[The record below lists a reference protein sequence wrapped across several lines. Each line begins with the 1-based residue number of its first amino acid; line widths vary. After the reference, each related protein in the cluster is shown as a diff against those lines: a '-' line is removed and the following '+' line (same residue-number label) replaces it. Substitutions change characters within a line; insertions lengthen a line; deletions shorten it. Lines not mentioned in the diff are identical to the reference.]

1 MRRMILGLALLAAS
15 AGAVSMPACAQ
26 IAAPTESGFQ
36 TYLHTLRA
44 QAERA
49 GISGRTIANVFPTL
63 TLSQRVIELDRAQPG
78 GSSNPNA
85 IPAFAPYERRHVNPE
100 LIARGRT
107 RYQGLRAGLADV
119 ERRYGVTP
127 SVIMAIYGHETSYG
141 AVTGDFDLANALAT
155 LAYEGRRRQLFADEF
170 IATLRLMDRGYPR
183 SQLKGSWAGA
193 TGYPQFLPSMF
204 LRLGVDGDGDGRS
217 DIWRSQADALA
228 SIGNYLNNAGWKPRV
243 PWGIR
248 VAVPATLN
256 RAAVGNA
263 TNSPRCPRVHDRHS
277 RWLTMR
283 EWRALG
289 VVPTGGGYLADT
301 ELASL
306 LEPDG
311 ANARAFL
318 LTTNYRAIL
327 DYNCSN
333 FYALSVGLLA
343 DEIAR

>member
-1 MRRMILGLALLAAS
+1 MRRILLGLALLAAS
-15 AGAVSMPACAQ
+15 AAAATVPACAQ

-36 TYLHTLRA
+36 TYLQTLRG

-49 GISGRTIANVFPTL
+49 GISQRTIISVFPTL
-63 TLSQRVIELDRAQPG
+63 TLSQRVMELDRAQPG

-85 IPAFAPYERRHVNPE
+85 IPAFAPYEQRHVNPE

-256 RAAVGNA
+256 RVAVANA

-289 VVPTGGGYLADT
+289 VVPTGGGFLPDT

-311 ANARAFL
+311 PNARAFL

>member
-1 MRRMILGLALLAAS
+1 MRRILLGLALLAAS
-15 AGAVSMPACAQ
+15 AAVTAVPACAQ

-36 TYLHTLRA
+36 TYLQTLRG

-49 GISGRTIANVFPTL
+49 GISGRTIAAVFPTL

-141 AVTGDFDLANALAT
+141 AVTGDFDLANSLAT

-289 VVPTGGGYLADT
+289 VVPTGGGYLPDT

-311 ANARAFL
+311 SNARAFL